1 MHSFIFVSKEVELV
15 NLPFTSLTIF
25 FLILVERK
33 KKKLIMDCR
42 LLIRVYVGAASG
54 LMENKRHLA

>member
-1 MHSFIFVSKEVELV
+1 MHSFICVSKEVELV

-25 FLILVERK
+25 FLILVER